1 MDRLDKYKKYKLNG
15 AGTVISILDT
25 AVYNDCPLLDF
36 VQIEARHDL
45 SSVSTKLHGSI
56 CSLVA
61 AGPPSVNPQAPR
73 GVAPGA
79 KVLVCRVADGNDGEA
94 CCTNEAVLFALEDI
108 RNRMLAHPPLIVDVV
123 SIS

>member
-1 MDRLDKYKKYKLNG
+1 M
-15 AGTVISILDT
+15 
-25 AVYNDCPLLDF
+25 
-36 VQIEARHDL
+36 
-45 SSVSTKLHGSI
+45 STKLHGSI

-61 AGPPSVNPQAPR
+61 AGPPSVDPQAPR

-108 RNRMLAHPPLIVDVV
+108 RNKMSAHPPLKVDVV
-123 SIS
+123 FISYDLGDDEKVNDILVEPMEVQ